1 VPSVRNSGRGAMKK
15 PFVALSAVM
24 VVSLACQVL
33 TPKTG
38 REGTIVK
45 DCSSIVQGMID
56 IQSVEVPKNLME
68 TGVKTGGEFDANNYF
83 KVLTHLSMQAGYSLD
98 YVYSV
103 DFLGSLPLLY
113 ARPVDQPAYASM
125 ADLPEGMKLGDYKE
139 HLMIEDIEQGYF
151 EYVVM
156 DMLAGQFYLVWH
168 ANYGDTEIVCD
179 RDAAQVIVETI
190 NSGDFGYKLD
200 LKQQAQVRAMTNIE
214 PAVRLTDEGAIV
226 EVITFTKWGGFFR
239 RTYTISR
246 SFPHTVEM
254 NEENLVEYNCGI
266 MF

>member
-1 VPSVRNSGRGAMKK
+1 MKK
-15 PFVALSAVM
+15 WVISLVVLSAI
-24 VVSLACQVL
+24 SACRVI

-38 REGTIVK
+38 RESTVIT

-56 IQSVEVPKNLME
+56 IQSVEVPESLMK
-68 TGVKTGGEFDANNYF
+68 TGIKSGGEFDANDYF

-113 ARPVDQPAYASM
+113 ARPVDQTAYASM

-139 HLMIEDIEQGYF
+139 HLMIEDVEQGYF

-179 RDAAQVIVETI
+179 RDAAKAIVEAI

-200 LKQQAQVRAMTNIE
+200 AKQQAQVRAMTNIE
-214 PAVRLTDEGAIV
+214 PAVRLTDESAIL
-226 EVITFTKWGGFFR
+226 EVVTFTKWGGFFR

-254 NEENLVEYNCGI
+254 IEENLVEYNCGI